1 MCSAMTWLLIN
12 FHYKTILTQTEC
24 KLVPAHLFLFC
35 ENFRDISVL
44 THSHLVIGAC
54 MLNQGKTVQH
64 DKHGCNLEDKWLAI
78 KSAHLLKVILL

>member
-1 MCSAMTWLLIN
+1 
-12 FHYKTILTQTEC
+12 
-24 KLVPAHLFLFC
+24 
-35 ENFRDISVL
+35 
-44 THSHLVIGAC
+44 